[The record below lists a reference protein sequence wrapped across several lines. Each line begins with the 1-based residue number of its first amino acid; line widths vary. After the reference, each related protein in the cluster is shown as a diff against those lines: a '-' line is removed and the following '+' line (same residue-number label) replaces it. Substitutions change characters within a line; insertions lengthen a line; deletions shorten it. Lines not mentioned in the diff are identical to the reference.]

1 MRLEFSQEKYTKVN
15 TNFQADRRFH
25 ECSNINTNNP
35 GIHDEHVQF
44 PSHEQHI
51 ARPFE

>member
-1 MRLEFSQEKYTKVN
+1 MRLEFSQDYNTKVN

-25 ECSNINTNNP
+25 ECSNINTKNS

>member
-1 MRLEFSQEKYTKVN
+1 MRSKFSEEKYTKVN

-25 ECSNINTNNP
+25 ERSNINTNNP
-35 GIHDEHVQF
+35 GNHDEHVQF